1 MATVR
6 NPVLSGSWYPADPV
20 VLAASV
26 DRFMEE
32 ADSAQLPAGRPW
44 LAVTPHAGHEYCGPV
59 AGRLFGLLKNS
70 RPDNII
76 ILAPNHRHPITEIAL
91 PRESA
96 FATPLGEVPL
106 NTELI
111 SNLAEKPGFAI
122 IPEAHGQEHAIEIV
136 LPFVQRTWPE
146 SPPPVVPMLVPM
158 MSEQALHQAGTVL
171 QEFLGEND
179 LLLVSTDFTHY
190 GSAFGFLPFTDD
202 VPMSLERL
210 DAGAILK
217 ILAADANGLLQ
228 YGRETGI
235 TMCGLAACCVALAGG
250 APNGYEAALLDYRRS
265 GDRDRDYSLSVSYA
279 SLLLTSGNEES

>member
-76 ILAPNHRHPITEIAL
+76 IIAPNHRHPITEIAL

-106 NTELI
+106 NTDLI
-111 SNLAEKPGFAI
+111 RNLAEKPGFAMN
-122 IPEAHGQEHAIEIV
+122 PQVHAQEHAIEIV
-136 LPFVQRTWPE
+136 LPFIQRTWPDAL
-146 SPPPVVPMLVPM
+146 PPVVPMLVPM
-158 MSEQALHQAGTVL
+158 VDGTALSRAGQILVQL
-171 QEFLGEND
+171 LGKND
-179 LLLVSTDFTHY
+179 LLLVSSDFTHY
-190 GSAFGFLPFTDD
+190 GTAFGFLPFTEDI
-202 VPMSLERL
+202 PMSLERL

-217 ILAADANGLLQ
+217 ILAGDAKGLLE
-228 YGRETGI
+228 YGMETGI
-235 TMCGLAACCVALAGG
+235 TMCGLAACCVALGNG
-250 APNGYEAALLDYRRS
+250 PPTGYEAALLDYGRS
-265 GDRDRDYSLSVSYA
+265 GDRDGDYSLSVSYA
-279 SLLLTSGNEES
+279 SLLLTCGNEES